1 MSLDKEVDVVS
12 GDLVL
17 DEDPAPLQKRE
28 AQHPNFRRMSI
39 VAKRLDSP
47 GYHLV
52 RR

>member
-1 MSLDKEVDVVS
+1 MPLGIEVGLGS
-12 GDLVL
+12 GDLLL